1 MNKRSLWGALLILIG
16 VGFLCETLGVFDFSY
31 ALKTWWP
38 LIFIAIGII
47 QLLTKSTSYFGGFI
61 FIFIGTMLQ
70 LRELGI
76 LPFSFSEVFWPSV
89 LILIGIKV
97 ILPKSTKSPLNGEI
111 SEDVLDH
118 FVAFSGINSRS
129 ISRNFKGGS
138 IFAAFGGVDVDL
150 RDAGLSPEGAMLELT
165 AAFGGIDVKVPE
177 NWNIVITGV
186 PIFGGWEDKTR
197 NKYNSQLN
205 SNTPVLKIKC
215 VAAFGGIE
223 IKN

>member
-76 LPFSFSEVFWPSV
+76 LPFSFSEVF
-89 LILIGIKV
+89 
-97 ILPKSTKSPLNGEI
+97 
-111 SEDVLDH
+111 
-118 FVAFSGINSRS
+118 
-129 ISRNFKGGS
+129 
-138 IFAAFGGVDVDL
+138 
-150 RDAGLSPEGAMLELT
+150 
-165 AAFGGIDVKVPE
+165 
-177 NWNIVITGV
+177 
-186 PIFGGWEDKTR
+186 
-197 NKYNSQLN
+197 
-205 SNTPVLKIKC
+205 
-215 VAAFGGIE
+215 
-223 IKN
+223 